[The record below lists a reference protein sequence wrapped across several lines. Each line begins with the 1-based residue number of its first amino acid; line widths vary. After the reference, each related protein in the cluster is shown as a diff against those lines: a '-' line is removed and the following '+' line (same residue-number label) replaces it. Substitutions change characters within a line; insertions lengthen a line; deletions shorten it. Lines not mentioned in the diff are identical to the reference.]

1 AFAEEI
7 QARRALAPVEAHP
20 QWSAATGIAAIPFW
34 RDGIAITAAL
44 LAIAACAVLC
54 GFIMYRYPDLP
65 EVIELNFPTTGDLD
79 RVGDKAEVLN
89 LAYLGSA
96 VLFLN
101 LAAGVVLHSRERAAG
116 LWLLTAGGLIQV
128 TLLAAAFM
136 IVQSG

>member
-1 AFAEEI
+1 RTLDGAQVHGLNWPGVHIGHADINRVGYTLFYSTHRTQEELVVVNTTQESYALSVPDQAAFAEEI

-65 EVIELNFPTTGDLD
+65 EVIE
-79 RVGDKAEVLN
+79 
-89 LAYLGSA
+89 
-96 VLFLN
+96 
-101 LAAGVVLHSRERAAG
+101 
-116 LWLLTAGGLIQV
+116 
-128 TLLAAAFM
+128 
-136 IVQSG
+136 